1 MTMQNKKNKVKFNIK
16 NAHVA
21 LKQTDESG
29 RITYDTPFPVPG
41 SVSVSLEAQGELSPF
56 YADGIKYYVSSSNG
70 GYEGDW
76 EMALLTDEFR
86 QKILNEIIDKN
97 KVMLEVG
104 ESKINEFAFGFEID
118 GDIRGTRFWFYNC
131 VATRPT
137 TESSTVEDTIEP
149 VTDTLSISASAA
161 EVSTDGKMYVRAKTT
176 EESDEALYRKWFDSV
191 YIVDQEAA

>member
-1 MTMQNKKNKVKFNIK
+1 MQGKKNKVKFNIK

-21 LKQTDESG
+21 PKQTDESG

-41 SVSVSLEAQGELSPF
+41 SVSVSLEPQGELSHF
-56 YADGIKYYVSSSNG
+56 FADGIKYYTSSSNG

-76 EMALLTDEFR
+76 EMALLPDEFR

-97 KVMLEVG
+97 KVMLEAG

-176 EESDEALYRKWFDSV
+176 EESDEAIYTKWFDSV

>member
-1 MTMQNKKNKVKFNIK
+1 MQSKKNKVKFNIK

-29 RITYDTPFPVPG
+29 RIIYDTPFSVPG
-41 SVSVSLEAQGELSPF
+41 SVSVSLEPQGELSPF

-176 EESDEALYRKWFDSV
+176 EESDEALYSKWFDSV

>member
-1 MTMQNKKNKVKFNIK
+1 MQGKKNKVKFNIK

-29 RITYDTPFPVPG
+29 RIIYNTPFPVPG
-41 SVSVSLEAQGELSPF
+41 SVSVSLEPQGELSPF

-176 EESDEALYRKWFDSV
+176 EESDEALYSKWFDSV

>member
-1 MTMQNKKNKVKFNIK
+1 MQGKKNKVKFNIK

-29 RITYDTPFPVPG
+29 RIIYDTPFPVPG
-41 SVSVSLEAQGELSPF
+41 SVSVSLEPQGELSPF
-56 YADGIKYYVSSSNG
+56 FADGIKYYVSSSNG

-176 EESDEALYRKWFDSV
+176 EESDEALYSKWFDSV